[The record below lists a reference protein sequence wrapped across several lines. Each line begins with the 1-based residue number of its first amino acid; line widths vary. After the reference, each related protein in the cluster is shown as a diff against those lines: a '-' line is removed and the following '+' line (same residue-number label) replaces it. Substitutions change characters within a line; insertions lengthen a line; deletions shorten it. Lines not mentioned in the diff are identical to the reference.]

1 MFDKIQE
8 LTNRAEEAA
17 ERASKG
23 SRGSYQS
30 CNEEGETAAHQ
41 PHQAAAAASARQSV
55 PILPLSAANLRA
67 QNSRSLSPQAYQ
79 KPSTGPPQQSAQPNA
94 ATNEVGLWLLT
105 HDIPLKTS
113 EFHLS
118 NYEGLAIGDILEIGF
133 GTPEAEAVT
142 ISRFG
147 SIHLVSETRHAH
159 PRGSAV
165 RRLVEG
171 TGARYQSDQPNAN
184 QQQRAPQRAA
194 SSIANASPSSIGQDL
209 DGWGSHGSWSPRER
223 AHQKERYRRK
233 QKASRLQQLHSIA
246 PAQPNM
252 IVPVKQPDKIEL
264 DHWPTLPM
272 LRTYLQATYAAWR
285 VLTGGGR
292 PC

>member
-1 MFDKIQE
+1 MLDKIQE

-17 ERASKG
+17 ERAGKG

-30 CNEEGETAAHQ
+30 CNREGATAAHQ
-41 PHQAAAAASARQSV
+41 PHQAAAAANARQSV
-55 PILPLSAANLRA
+55 PILPFSAANLRA
-67 QNSRSLSPQAYQ
+67 QNSRSHSPQADQ
-79 KPSTGPPQQSAQPNA
+79 KPSTDSPQQTAQPNA

-105 HDIPLKTS
+105 HDIPPKTS

-118 NYEGLAIGDILEIGF
+118 NYDSLAIGDVLEIGS
-133 GTPEAEAVT
+133 GTPNAEVVV

-147 SIHLVSETRHAH
+147 SIHLVSETQHAH

-194 SSIANASPSSIGQDL
+194 SSIANASPSSIDQDL
-209 DGWGSHGSWSPRER
+209 DGWESHSSWSPR
-223 AHQKERYRRK
+223 
-233 QKASRLQQLHSIA
+233 ASSPEGAIQEEAEGISSS
-246 PAQPNM
+246 
-252 IVPVKQPDKIEL
+252 
-264 DHWPTLPM
+264 
-272 LRTYLQATYAAWR
+272 ATSFHCSSSTEYDRSGEA
-285 VLTGGGR
+285 T
-292 PC
+292 